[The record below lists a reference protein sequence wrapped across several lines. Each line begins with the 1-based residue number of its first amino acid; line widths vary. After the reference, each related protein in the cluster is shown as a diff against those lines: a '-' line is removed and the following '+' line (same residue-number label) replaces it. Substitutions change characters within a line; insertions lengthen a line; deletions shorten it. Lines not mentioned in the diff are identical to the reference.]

1 MTTQAQMAI
10 ASHLKALS
18 TSQLQDL
25 FKKSLSQE
33 QIIEIL
39 SQKLDIET
47 VSKIPPSMKIA
58 KERIYK
64 QLGMSTTK
72 EVKEWAIA
80 ESIVNQSADF
90 RRKETWLKIQ
100 SWIDNSP
107 NQSTETEGETATEP
121 ASETNELKTAIR
133 TMNVRKLRLT
143 AKTVKLPNWGTIIN
157 QQGAEALRSA
167 LLQYLG

>member
-1 MTTQAQMAI
+1 MTQTQTAI
-10 ASHLKALS
+10 ANHLQTLS
-18 TSQLQDL
+18 SAQLQDL
-25 FKKSLSQE
+25 FKKSLSQS

-47 VSKIPPSMKIA
+47 VSKIPPSMKIV

-64 QLGMSTTK
+64 QLGFSTTK
-72 EVKEWAIA
+72 EVKAFAIA
-80 ESIVNQSADF
+80 ESILPQSADF
-90 RRKETWLKIQ
+90 RKKETWLQIQ
-100 SWIDNSP
+100 NWIDNSP
-107 NQSTETEGETATEP
+107 NQSTETATEP

-133 TMNVRKLRLT
+133 TMNVRKLRET
-143 AKTVKLPNWGTIIN
+143 AKTIKLPNWGTIIN